1 MYCYRRESSSS
12 VTLAGLASGT
22 GRAACARYVYRVV
35 VLVPVRDEQTT
46 AQRAAQGLFVPV
58 HINEAWTWLCPH
70 DPSIHPHRP
79 DGATGWSNG
88 APHETTRG
96 RRPLRTGLFYRLQAP
111 PPQYYTSIPLRRGGQ
126 IVDQRCLLPLHA
138 VVCSVVGV

>member
-79 DGATGWSNG
+79 DGATGWRVPVSVPAGGSVSVQRPRG
-88 APHETTRG
+88 AVQQEQGHPPSR
-96 RRPLRTGLFYRLQAP
+96 QA
-111 PPQYYTSIPLRRGGQ
+111 S
-126 IVDQRCLLPLHA
+126 
-138 VVCSVVGV
+138 